1 MTWRRRAPWLV
12 AALAS
17 VAVFGTGAFPVG
29 SAGASSSGPV
39 PEVRVPG
46 GGASLPAG
54 AVVTG
59 PADAAT
65 TVTSDLSFKPR
76 DEAALNAFVSA
87 VSTPGNPQFHHYLQR
102 GAFAS
107 TFGPTASTVAAASQW
122 LESDGLQVGTVS
134 PDGLLLPVTGTVS
147 TMERA
152 FSVSVVDA
160 RLSDG
165 RESRFVA
172 SAPAVPEAL
181 VGSVQGVVG
190 LSTVAQPQ
198 PQLIPGNGGRS
209 ASPSGSTGSTSPSGS
224 TGPRPREV
232 VPTPHAGPVACSTA
246 ASVAASDGGYTADQL
261 ASIYGLTTLYDSGQE
276 GTGQTVGI
284 YELEPYTASDINGY
298 KSCFGLNNT
307 ITDVEVD
314 GGAGTGP
321 GVGEAALDIEDV
333 AGLAPDAAITVY
345 EGSTSGSGPTDTY
358 DRMVTDDTAKVLTT
372 SWGTC
377 EPEMDAAQQATESTI
392 FAEAAA
398 QGQTLV
404 AASGDSG
411 STDCYDLDATPPDTT
426 GTVTVDD
433 PADQP
438 DVTGVGGTSL
448 LGAGPDETV
457 WNDGYGS
464 SGGGVSSDFAM
475 PSWQTGPGTGSPAAQ
490 AQCRALGRTSCR
502 EVPDVA
508 ASADPAHGDVIYY
521 KGGWG
526 VYGGTSAASPVWA
539 AMATVI
545 NQDLSS
551 PAGFLDPAL
560 YGAGSCA
567 DSPYNDVTV
576 GNNGFLP
583 AADGRYP
590 ATADYDLATG
600 WGSANA
606 AALEGFLAAP
616 KQCPTVTSVDP
627 AKGPASG
634 GNSITIYGYGFAG
647 VSGVSFGSAP
657 ASFTVNPTG
666 SITAVAPPGAGGS
679 TVNITVDNADGSS
692 RGVVDDL
699 YTYTQPGYWL
709 TASDGGIFTF
719 GLTQFFGS
727 TGGVHLNQ
735 PVVGMAA
742 TADDRGYW
750 LTASDGGI
758 FTFGDAAFYGS
769 TGGIHLNQPIVG
781 MAATPDGRGYWLVA
795 SDGGIFTFGDA
806 QFYGSTGG
814 VHLNKPI
821 VGMAA
826 TPDGRGYWLVASDG
840 GIFTFGDAQFYGSTG
855 GVHLNQPVVGM
866 ASTPDG
872 RGYWLVAADGG
883 IFSFGDGR
891 FYGSTGGVHLNRPI
905 VGMAATPDGR
915 GYWLV
920 ASDGGIFSYGDAPF
934 YGSAGAIHLNKPIV
948 GMASTPDG
956 GGYWLVA
963 SDGGI
968 FSYGDAPF
976 YGSTSDASL
985 NSPVVAA
992 SST

>member
-17 VAVFGTGAFPVG
+17 VAVLGTGALPVG
-29 SAGASSSGPV
+29 PAGASGAPV
-39 PEVRVPG
+39 PYVRVPG
-46 GGASLPAG
+46 AGASLPAG

-59 PADAAT
+59 PTDAAT

-76 DEAALNAFVSA
+76 DQSALDAFVSA
-87 VSTPGNPQFHHYLQR
+87 VSTAGNPRYHHYLGR

-107 TFGPTASTVAAASQW
+107 TFGPAPSTVAAASQW
-122 LESDGLQVGTVS
+122 LEADGLQVGTAS

-147 TMERA
+147 AMEQA
-152 FSVSVVDA
+152 FSVSVVNA
-160 RLSDG
+160 RLPDG

-172 SAPAVPEAL
+172 SAPAVPQSL
-181 VGSVQGVVG
+181 VGSIQGVVG

-198 PQLIPGNGGRS
+198 PQLVPGRGGS
-209 ASPSGSTGSTSPSGS
+209 APPAGPAGPSGSS
-224 TGPRPREV
+224 RPRDV
-232 VPTPHAGPVACSTA
+232 APTPHAGPVACPTA

-261 ASIYGLTTLYDSGQE
+261 ASIYGLTTFYDSGLE

-284 YELEPYTASDINGY
+284 YELEPYSASDITEY

-307 ITDVEVD
+307 ITDVPVD

-333 AGLAPDAAITVY
+333 AGLAPDASITVY
-345 EGSTSGSGPTDTY
+345 EGSTSGTGPTDTY

-377 EPEMDAAQQATESTI
+377 EPEMDAAQQATESAI

-411 STDCYDLDATPPDTT
+411 STDCYDLSATPPDTNN
-426 GTVTVDD
+426 TVTVDD

-457 WNDGYGS
+457 WNDDYGS
-464 SGGGVSSDFAM
+464 SGGGVSSDFPM
-475 PSWQTGPGTGSPAAQ
+475 PSWQIGPGVGSSAAQ
-490 AQCRALGRTSCR
+490 AQCSALGRTSCR

-521 KGGWG
+521 KGSWG

-545 NQDLSS
+545 NQDLAS
-551 PAGFLDPAL
+551 PAGFLNPAL
-560 YGAGSCA
+560 YGAGTCA
-567 DSPYNDVTV
+567 DSPYNDVTA
-576 GNNGFLP
+576 GNNAFL
-583 AADGRYP
+583 AVAGGRYP

-606 AALEGFLAAP
+606 ASLERFLAAP
-616 KQCPTVTSVDP
+616 QLCPTITGVDP
-627 AKGPASG
+627 AKGPPSG
-634 GNSITIYGYGFAG
+634 GNSVTIYGYGFSG
-647 VSGVSFGSAP
+647 VSGVSFGSAS
-657 ASFTVNPTG
+657 AGFTVNPTG

-692 RGVVDDL
+692 RDVVDDL

-719 GLTQFFGS
+719 GLTAFFGS

-758 FTFGDAAFYGS
+758 FTFGDAPFYGS

-795 SDGGIFTFGDA
+795 SDGGIFSFGDA

-814 VHLNKPI
+814 VHLNRPI

-826 TPDGRGYWLVASDG
+826 TPDGRGYWLVAADG
-840 GIFTFGDAQFYGSTG
+840 GIFSFGDAQFYGSTG

-866 ASTPDG
+866 ASTPGG

-883 IFSFGDGR
+883 IFTFGDGR

-920 ASDGGIFSYGDAPF
+920 ASDGGIFTG
-934 YGSAGAIHLNKPIV
+934 G
-948 GMASTPDG
+948 TP
-956 GGYWLVA
+956 
-963 SDGGI
+963 
-968 FSYGDAPF
+968 
-976 YGSTSDASL
+976 
-985 NSPVVAA
+985 
-992 SST
+992 SSTGRPGGSPSTGPS

>member
-17 VAVFGTGAFPVG
+17 VAVLGTGALPAG
-29 SAGASSSGPV
+29 SAGASSGRPA

-46 GGASLPAG
+46 GGSSLPAG

-76 DEAALNAFVSA
+76 DQAALDAFVA
-87 VSTPGNPQFHHYLQR
+87 AASTPGNPQYHHYLAR

-107 TFGPTASTVAAASQW
+107 TFGPAASTVAAASQW
-122 LESDGLQVGTVS
+122 LQSAGLQVGTVS

-147 TMERA
+147 AMERA
-152 FSVSVVDA
+152 FDVSVVDA

-165 RESRFVA
+165 RQSRFVA
-172 SAPAVPEAL
+172 STPAVPESLA
-181 VGSVQGVVG
+181 GSVQGIVG

-198 PQLIPGNGGRS
+198 PQLVPG
-209 ASPSGSTGSTSPSGS
+209 GSTGQ

-232 VPTPHAGPVACSTA
+232 VPTPHAGPVACPTA
-246 ASVAASDGGYTADQL
+246 ASVADSDGGYTADQL

-284 YELEPYTASDINGY
+284 YELEPYSATDITGY
-298 KSCFGLNNT
+298 KTCFGLNNT
-307 ITDVEVD
+307 ITNVLVD
-314 GGAGTGP
+314 GGAGAGP

-333 AGLAPDAAITVY
+333 AGLAPAASITVY
-345 EGSTSGSGPTDTY
+345 EGSTAGSGPTDTY
-358 DRMVTDDTAKVLTT
+358 DRMVTDDSAKVLTT

-377 EPEMDAAQQATESTI
+377 EPEMDAAQQATESAI

-426 GTVTVDD
+426 NTVSVDD
-433 PADQP
+433 PGDQP

-464 SGGGVSSDFAM
+464 GGGGVSSDFAM
-475 PSWQTGPGTGSPAAQ
+475 PSWQTGPGVDTSAAE
-490 AQCRALGRTSCR
+490 AQCRAVGRTSCR
-502 EVPDVA
+502 EVPDVS

-521 KGGWG
+521 KGAWG

-545 NQDLSS
+545 DQDLSS
-551 PAGFLDPAL
+551 PAGFLNPAL
-560 YGAGSCA
+560 YGAGSCS

-576 GNNGFLP
+576 GDNAFL
-583 AADGRYP
+583 AVAGGRYP
-590 ATADYDLATG
+590 ATPDYDLATG
-600 WGSANA
+600 WGSADA
-606 AALEGFLAAP
+606 ASLEGFLASP

-627 AKGPASG
+627 AKGPSSG
-634 GNSITIYGYGFAG
+634 GNSITVYGSDLAG
-647 VSGVSFGSAP
+647 ASGVTFGSTP

-666 SITAVAPPGAGGS
+666 SITAVVPPGAGGS
-679 TVNITVDNADGSS
+679 TVNVTVDNADGSS
-692 RGVVDDL
+692 REVVGDL

-719 GLTQFFGS
+719 GLTAFFGS

-758 FTFGDAAFYGS
+758 FTFGDAPFYGS
-769 TGGIHLNQPIVG
+769 TGGTVLNRPIVG

-814 VHLNKPI
+814 VHLDQPI

-826 TPDGRGYWLVASDG
+826 TPDGRGYWLVAADG

-866 ASTPDG
+866 ASTSDG

-883 IFSFGDGR
+883 IFTFGDGR
-891 FYGSTGGVHLNRPI
+891 FYGSTGGAHLNRPI

-920 ASDGGIFSYGDAPF
+920 ASDGGIFTGGDAQF
-934 YGSAGAIHLNKPIV
+934 YGSTGGTTLNRPIV
-948 GMASTPDG
+948 GMAPT
-956 GGYWLVA
+956 
-963 SDGGI
+963 
-968 FSYGDAPF
+968 
-976 YGSTSDASL
+976 
-985 NSPVVAA
+985 
-992 SST
+992 